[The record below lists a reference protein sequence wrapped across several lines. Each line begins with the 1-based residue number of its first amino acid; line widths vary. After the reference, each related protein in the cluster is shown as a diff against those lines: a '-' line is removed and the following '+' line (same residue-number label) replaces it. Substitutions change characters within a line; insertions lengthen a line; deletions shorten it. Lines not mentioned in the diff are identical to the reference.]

1 MIKPFSWKEIG
12 DRFYYYD
19 TETGKIVGF
28 CSKHANSDV
37 WFGIVY
43 VGEYTF
49 TIDTEKHLGL
59 YVSFESAKAAVSHF
73 WDISNRT
80 LIE

>member
-1 MIKPFSWKEIG
+1 MIKQYSWKEITHK
-12 DRFYYYD
+12 FYYYD

-37 WFGIVY
+37 WFGVVY

-49 TIDTEKHLGL
+49 TVDTEKHLGL
-59 YVSFESAKAAVSHF
+59 YVDFDSAKAAIAHF